1 MEQLF
6 SAAASLWRQ
15 HWTEVL
21 GIVGI
26 VVLGK
31 IGLRTL
37 HRRIVKA
44 ADDGDDSRESGKE
57 KRAKTIADLVLK
69 TGNAVV
75 AIIACAMMLRL
86 FGVDTV
92 PILAGAGVIGVA
104 IGVSLQALVK
114 DLVAGMFIVVEN
126 QYAIGDKVKIGESEG
141 VVHRMGLRTT
151 VLLDDGG
158 NLVFVANGSVTAVTN
173 YSLGADMKG
182 KKGAFPAS
190 AALPVAGAQGGD
202 AGRTLSEK

>member
-1 MEQLF
+1 MLESIF
-6 SAAASLWRQ
+6 SAAASLWQR
-15 HWTEVL
+15 HWTEAL
-21 GIVGI
+21 GIVGL
-26 VVLGK
+26 VVFGK
-31 IGLRTL
+31 VGLRAL
-37 HRRIVKA
+37 HRRIVRA

-69 TGNAVV
+69 TGNVV
-75 AIIACAMMLRL
+75 VYVLAGAMALRL

-104 IGVSLQALVK
+104 VGVSMQALVK

-151 VLLDDGG
+151 VLLDDDG
-158 NLVFVANGSVTAVTN
+158 NLVFVSNGSITALVN

-182 KKGAFPAS
+182 KEPPPPKADASDAPTVPPA
-190 AALPVAGAQGGD
+190 A
-202 AGRTLSEK
+202 T

>member
-1 MEQLF
+1 
-6 SAAASLWRQ
+6 
-15 HWTEVL
+15 VL
-21 GIVGI
+21 GIVGLI
-26 VVLGK
+26 VFGK
-31 IGLRTL
+31 VGLRLL

-57 KRAKTIADLVLK
+57 KRAKTVADLVLK
-69 TGNAVV
+69 AGNAVTYV
-75 AIIACAMMLRL
+75 IAGVMALRL

-104 IGVSLQALVK
+104 IGVSMQALVK

-151 VLLDDGG
+151 VLLDDEG
-158 NLVFVANGSVTAVTN
+158 NLVFVSNGSITALVN
-173 YSLGADMKG
+173 YSLGPDMKG
-182 KKGAFPAS
+182 KEPPPKKEEAAAEPA
-190 AALPVAGAQGGD
+190 AAAPPAA
-202 AGRTLSEK
+202 T